1 MLDIFGY
8 PDRALTHCDGLSRRA
23 FLKIGGLAAG
33 GLSLAQLLALE
44 AKAGTGR
51 SNKALI
57 NIFLPGGPPHLDMFD
72 LKPEA
77 PSEIRGELRAISTN
91 VAGIEICELF
101 PRLAR
106 MADRFAIIR
115 SLVDSAGEHDCF
127 QCMTGRTRKDTAP
140 PGGWPAFGAWVSKL
154 QGANP
159 GMPANLSLMYPTG
172 NRTWGEPGTGGF
184 IGPAHTPMTLVAKD
198 PNARAA
204 NMTLEGITLERLR
217 DRDRLRA
224 SIDRFHRQAD
234 NTGVMEG
241 MDSFHQQALD
251 LLAGGGLARALD
263 LSRED
268 PRVIER
274 YGPNDSKYRRDG
286 APRMA
291 TNFLVARRLVEAGA
305 RVVSLN
311 YSRWDWHGGDG
322 MNFIESRAEFPYLDM
337 GLAALLTDLHERGL
351 ERDVS
356 VVVWG
361 EFGRTPKINA
371 MNSRDHWPKVTFALL
386 AGGGMRTGQVIGA
399 TDRNAAEVV
408 ERPVRFQEVFATL
421 YHNLGIN
428 LSEASVLDAQGRPHY
443 LVDPGINPIRELL

>member
-1 MLDIFGY
+1 
-8 PDRALTHCDGLSRRA
+8 DRTLTHCDGLSRRA

-77 PSEIRGELRAISTN
+77 PSEIRGELRPVSTN

-241 MDSFHQQALD
+241 MESF
-251 LLAGGGLARALD
+251 
-263 LSRED
+263 
-268 PRVIER
+268 
-274 YGPNDSKYRRDG
+274 
-286 APRMA
+286 
-291 TNFLVARRLVEAGA
+291 
-305 RVVSLN
+305 
-311 YSRWDWHGGDG
+311 
-322 MNFIESRAEFPYLDM
+322 
-337 GLAALLTDLHERGL
+337 
-351 ERDVS
+351 
-356 VVVWG
+356 
-361 EFGRTPKINA
+361 
-371 MNSRDHWPKVTFALL
+371 
-386 AGGGMRTGQVIGA
+386 
-399 TDRNAAEVV
+399 
-408 ERPVRFQEVFATL
+408 
-421 YHNLGIN
+421 
-428 LSEASVLDAQGRPHY
+428 
-443 LVDPGINPIRELL
+443 